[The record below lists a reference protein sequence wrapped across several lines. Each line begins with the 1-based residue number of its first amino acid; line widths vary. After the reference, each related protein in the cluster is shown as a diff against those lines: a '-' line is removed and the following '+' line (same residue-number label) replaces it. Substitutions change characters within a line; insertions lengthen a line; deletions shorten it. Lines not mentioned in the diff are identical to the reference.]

1 MKKFF
6 LTLAFLVFSIV
17 SFSQSYSGV
26 KTSKHEADLKSHPA
40 PRLSSENIIRNEEIV
55 SLNTSALLP
64 TSSVFGYMPY
74 WEYPDALEYLQYD
87 LLSHISAFDF
97 HLYPNGNIDFPSNWP
112 WADLINESHQNGVK
126 VIATVVNFSAD
137 EIHTILTDEVVKDN
151 FFTNI
156 LNLLMDD
163 NLNGVNI
170 DFEGLYTADR
180 GELLNTFMLDLSN
193 YLHASDMGYEVSF
206 AGPAVNWGGWDF
218 EGLAASCDYIFIMGY
233 NYNGGWSTKSGA
245 CAPLTGSSIN
255 VTNTVLTQYAEV
267 TESNPEKLILGVP
280 YYGNKWRTSSP
291 SAHSTVIEH
300 LGQPFYSTAMDKAEQ
315 DSLLWDAYSQTSWS
329 LYDSERNYE
338 QTWFDTDTS
347 LGLKYDLADEN
358 LLKGVGMWALGY
370 DEERTE
376 LWDELRRR
384 YAPVSVEEALQ
395 NNFAK
400 LSIFPNPF
408 CETTSLIIE
417 SETDATVVI
426 NIYNIEGKIIPSLT
440 MEKFVASGTAR
451 LPIDLNRQKNGLYFC
466 QVQLRTK
473 EKYFVVSKKLVK
485 NF

>member
-1 MKKFF
+1 MKKNIF
-6 LTLAFLVFSIV
+6 TLALLVFSVV
-17 SFSQSYSGV
+17 SFSQSYHEI
-26 KTSKHEADLKSHPA
+26 KTSKHEADLQLHPTS
-40 PRLSSENIIRNEEIV
+40 RLSSENIIRNEEIV
-55 SLNTSALLP
+55 PLNTSALLP
-64 TSSVFGYMPY
+64 TSTVFGYLPY
-74 WEYPDALEYLQYD
+74 WEYPIALEYLQYD
-87 LLSHISAFDF
+87 LLSHIAAFDF
-97 HLYPNGNIDFPSNWP
+97 HLYPDGNIDFPSNWP
-112 WADLINESHQNGVK
+112 WADLINESHQNGIK
-126 VIATVVNFSAD
+126 VIATVVNFTAD

-156 LNLLMDD
+156 LNLLIDD

-180 GELLNTFMLDLSN
+180 GELLNGFMLDLSN
-193 YLHASDMGYEVSF
+193 YLHASNMGYEVSF

-233 NYNGGWSTKSGA
+233 NYNGGWSTQSGA
-245 CAPLTGSSIN
+245 CAPLTGGTIN
-255 VTNTVLTQYAEV
+255 ITNTVLAQYAEV

-329 LYDSERNYE
+329 LYDSERYYE
-338 QTWFDTDTS
+338 QIWFDTDTS

-384 YAPVSVEEALQ
+384 YVPVSVEETHQ
-395 NNFAK
+395 NDFAK
-400 LSIFPNPF
+400 LSVFPNPF
-408 CETTSLIIE
+408 YETTSLKME
-417 SETDATVVI
+417 LGTETRVVI
-426 NIYNIEGKIIPSLT
+426 NVYNIEGKLIPSLT
-440 MEKFVASGTAR
+440 MEKRVARGTTR
-451 LPIDLNRQKNGLYFC
+451 FPIDLSLQKNGLYLC
-466 QVQLRTK
+466 QIQLITK
-473 EKYFVVSKKLVK
+473 EKRFVVNKILVK